1 MSWLMWLSLASAS
14 PQLETFE
21 GANQAF
27 EQADY
32 PAAVAGYSTLIEDG
46 VATGPVLYNLGNSYL
61 QAGDL
66 GHAIA
71 AYRGAQMYWPRHK
84 ALSDNLSFARNSS
97 KAMAAPVEVY
107 PILRWLLPWRYLLS
121 PSELRWLFV
130 LINACFW
137 SAAWANVLR
146 PSCTKRRGLLLSLA
160 VPFVLIGSTVALR
173 EMVPT
178 RIGVVLVESTKA
190 YPEASAATPVSFV
203 VREGTELWWGK
214 TEDEWAWIELSDGRA
229 GWIQTADVALLRL

>member
-1 MSWLMWLSLASAS
+1 MRRL
-14 PQLETFE
+14 QLETFE
-21 GANQAF
+21 EANQAF
-27 EQADY
+27 EHADY

-46 VATGPVLYNLGNSYL
+46 VATGPVLYNLGNSHL

-130 LINACFW
+130 LINACFLVGCLGQC
-137 SAAWANVLR
+137 AAAELHKTTR
-146 PSCTKRRGLLLSLA
+146 P
-160 VPFVLIGSTVALR
+160 
-173 EMVPT
+173 
-178 RIGVVLVESTKA
+178 LVE
-190 YPEASAATPVSFV
+190 PRCPVRPDWKYGCPS
-203 VREGTELWWGK
+203 RDGA
-214 TEDEWAWIELSDGRA
+214 DSDWSGV
-229 GWIQTADVALLRL
+229 GGVDQGVP